1 VISATCLRETFRQ
14 FLCAGF
20 AVPLLKRLVR
30 DFSFDKEL
38 GELPPLRLA
47 LEWAS
52 LLSTNEPVIAARIAN
67 VFVKLPLAELRDL

>member
-47 LEWAS
+47 LEWHPS
-52 LLSTNEPVIAARIAN
+52 YQNEPVIAARIAN